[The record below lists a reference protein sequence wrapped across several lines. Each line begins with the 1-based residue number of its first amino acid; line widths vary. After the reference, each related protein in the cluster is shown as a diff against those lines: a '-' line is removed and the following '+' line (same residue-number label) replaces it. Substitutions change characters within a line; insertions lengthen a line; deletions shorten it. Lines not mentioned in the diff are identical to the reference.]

1 MTRLRIEAAGDDVYR
16 VTVSDR
22 ESETVHE
29 VSVSEEER
37 ARFGGETVAEDLL
50 RESFR
55 FLLERETKG
64 SILGSFELSAIER
77 YFPEYAEEIR
87 RRLKT

>member
-1 MTRLRIEAAGDDVYR
+1 MTRLRIEAAGGDVYR

-22 ESETVHE
+22 EGETVHE
-29 VSVSEEER
+29 VSVSEDER
-37 ARFGGETVAEDLL
+37 TRFGGETVAEDLL

-55 FLLERETKG
+55 FLLERETKE
-64 SILGSFELSAIER
+64 SILGSFELSAIEP